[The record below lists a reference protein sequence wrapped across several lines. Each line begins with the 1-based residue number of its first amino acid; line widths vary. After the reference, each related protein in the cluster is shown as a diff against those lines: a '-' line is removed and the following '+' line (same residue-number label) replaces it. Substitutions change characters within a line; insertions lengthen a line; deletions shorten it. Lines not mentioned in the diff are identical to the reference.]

1 MKTVLVVFVN
11 DANTTVEKANS
22 LKMKKYC
29 FLTDSNIQLGDILT
43 SSKYT
48 NKMLVTDVLNKSYNY
63 YNKDTGELSY
73 EVTSTNCYPI
83 KKMELREED
92 AFIVYAQKVSE

>member
-1 MKTVLVVFVN
+1 MKTILVVFPAPGVN
-11 DANTTVEKANS
+11 TVEKVNS

-29 FLTDSNIQLGDILT
+29 YLTDSDIQVGDILT

-48 NKMLVTDVLNKSYNY
+48 NKMLVTDVLNKSYTY

-92 AFIVYAQKVSE
+92 DIVIYAQKVEN